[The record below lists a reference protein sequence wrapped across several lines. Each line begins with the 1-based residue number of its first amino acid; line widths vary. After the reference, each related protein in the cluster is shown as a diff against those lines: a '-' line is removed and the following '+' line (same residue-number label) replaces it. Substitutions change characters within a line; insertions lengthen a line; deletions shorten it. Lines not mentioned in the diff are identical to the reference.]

1 MAMDLC
7 YSHQPILPEDG
18 DLLLDCQSL
27 LLDQSSDAGY
37 YSACSS
43 GSLSPTSSVDSCC
56 LSPPATL
63 FGGLGGFSEIPECF
77 TFQQAVPRLSG
88 VTATAA
94 AAEESSVP
102 QQRGRKSRSKYPGR
116 KRQSASE
123 REKLRMRDLTKALHH
138 LRTYLPASVAPV
150 GQTLTKIETLRLTIR
165 YIAHLSAQLGHDDQE
180 PAQGKGQAAGDQCR
194 GPQEILGYF
203 QCTPATVTGPWRA
216 SQEHRGSASPTQQQ
230 QRQGGIVGTHAT
242 QDTRMDLGQYG
253 PSIEMPVQNGTCNSG
268 IGIDYLFQTT
278 PSIQTT
284 QSCQVC
290 EVLFLKDDK

>member
-1 MAMDLC
+1 MDA
-7 YSHQPILPEDG
+7 ST
-18 DLLLDCQSL
+18 SL
-27 LLDQSSDAGY
+27 LGYEGSLCHWSCPSSDSEF
-37 YSACSS
+37 YSVSS
-43 GSLSPTSSVDSCC
+43 PETVSPAPSMDFVF
-56 LSPPATL
+56 SPPSKRSD
-63 FGGLGGFSEIPECF
+63 FSCTSGQF
-77 TFQQAVPRLSG
+77 THSE
-88 VTATAA
+88 TAKFLARSPVG
-94 AAEESSVP
+94 EST
-102 QQRGRKSRSKYPGR
+102 GRPIRTRSRSKNPS
-116 KRQSASE
+116 KQRQSASE
-123 REKLRMRDLTKALHH
+123 KEKLRMRDLTKALHH

-230 QRQGGIVGTHAT
+230 QRQGGIIGTHAT

-253 PSIEMPVQNGTCNSG
+253 PSMEMPVQNG

-284 QSCQVC
+284 QSCQMYNRDFGYQLVPQ
-290 EVLFLKDDK
+290 EYWS